1 MSNRSM
7 LRLRAEMAESGEPSP
22 QPGGP
27 RASAEVARQEELTGG
42 SLPQVA
48 REGLLQKR
56 VDAALVQDPAAQM
69 QYEKLRDNVRDQ
81 LLQEISGDLLLKPS
95 DSTLRLLAREK
106 INGILERDGSV
117 PATLRETM
125 VTRLVQ
131 DLVGFGVIQPLID
144 DPTITEI
151 LVNRHNDIWIER
163 NGQLERVS
171 GLAFD
176 SDQAVRHLAERIA
189 QPIRRRIDERHPI
202 LDARLPDGS
211 RICATLAPPA
221 LDGCAI
227 AIRKFNPRML
237 GVQALV
243 DTGTL
248 TAESVSFLRRAVQAR
263 CNILVIGGTSSGKT
277 TVLNALSHYIPADER
292 VITIEDAA
300 ELQLQQPHLLRYET
314 RHGNAEGQGAIS
326 IRDLVRTSLR
336 LRPDRIV
343 VGEVRGPE
351 ALDMIQACN
360 TGHDGCFS
368 TLHANTAQDGLSRL
382 ETMVL
387 MADSGLPIRAIRQQ
401 IGSAFELVI
410 HCARLKGG
418 GRRVMEIVEVD
429 VNEAGEYRFR
439 PLYRWTPATDR
450 LEPTGIEPE
459 RIIRRYLWEREG

>member
-1 MSNRSM
+1 VSNRSL
-7 LRLRAEMAESGEPSP
+7 LRKLVGSPPADATAEAGRTAADPPAPVAEP
-22 QPGGP
+22 
-27 RASAEVARQEELTGG
+27 AA
-42 SLPQVA
+42 LPVK
-48 REGLLQKR
+48 EGLLQKR

-95 DSTLRLLAREK
+95 DATLRLLAREK
-106 INGILERDGSV
+106 INAILERDGSV

-144 DPTITEI
+144 DPTIAEI
-151 LVNRHNDIWIER
+151 LVNRYNDIWVER
-163 NGQLERVS
+163 NGRLEKVP

-211 RICATLAPPA
+211 RICATLSPPA

-227 AIRKFNPRML
+227 AIRKFNPRMM
-237 GVQALV
+237 GMQALV
-243 DTGTL
+243 DVGTL
-248 TAESVSFLRRAVQAR
+248 TPESMAFLRRAVRAR

-277 TVLNALSHYIPADER
+277 TVLNALSGFIPGDER

-314 RHGNAEGQGAIS
+314 RLGNAEGQGAIT

-336 LRPDRIV
+336 LRPDRII
-343 VGEVRGPE
+343 VGEVRGAE

-368 TLHANTAQDGLSRL
+368 TLHANTAADGLSRL

-387 MADSGLPIRAIRQQ
+387 MADSGLPVRAIRQQ
-401 IGSAFELVI
+401 VGSAFELIV

-418 GRRVMEIVEVD
+418 DRRLMEIVEMD
-429 VNEAGEYRFR
+429 TTDEGEYRFR
-439 PLYRWTPATDR
+439 SLFRWNPVTDR
-450 LEPTGIEPE
+450 LEATGTAPQ
-459 RIIRRYLWEREG
+459 RIVRRYLWEQEG